1 MNKIKKNNKLNILF
15 IIPSFRGGGSER
27 VILNILTHIN
37 RKTFKSTL
45 ALLQKKGPYLSDLP
59 DDIDVIDLKCSR
71 IRFAG
76 IRIYKLILS
85 IKPDIVMTTLNH
97 LNFLM
102 AILNPFFPRNIVF
115 IARESIISSFYIN
128 TTPFTSLS
136 KILYKKFYMNF
147 DKIICQSS
155 DMKNDLIKAFDIS
168 YNKITIINNPCD
180 IDRISKLISN
190 FPKKIKNNNI
200 TNLIAVGRLEKQK
213 GFDLLIKAFAKL
225 DPNRFYLTILGQGSE
240 YNNLQELIK
249 GYNLYDRVKMEG
261 FKTNPYKYM
270 TEADIFILS
279 SRYEGFPNVVLEAMA
294 CGTPVVAFKC
304 PGGIDEII
312 IDNVNG
318 FLVKQNDIDELAEK
332 INKASNFYIN
342 PEKIRMSIIQK
353 FSCDK
358 IVSKYEDVFLRLA
371 SQKV

>member
-37 RKTFKSTL
+37 KKTFKPTL
-45 ALLQKKGPYLSDLP
+45 ALLQKEGPYLSDLP
-59 DDIDVIDLKCSR
+59 DDIDIIDLKCSR

-76 IRIYKLILS
+76 KKIYKLIMS

-102 AILNPFFPRNIVF
+102 AILNPFFPKNIAFV
-115 IARESIISSFYIN
+115 ARESIIPSFYIN
-128 TTPFTSLS
+128 TTSFSFLS
-136 KILYKKFYMNF
+136 KILYKKFYINF
-147 DKIICQSS
+147 DKIICQSF
-155 DMKNDLIKAFDIS
+155 DIKNDLIKAFNIP
-168 YNKITIINNPCD
+168 YNKTTIINNPCD
-180 IDRISKLISN
+180 IDRISKLILDVQKQN
-190 FPKKIKNNNI
+190 KDNNI

-240 YNNLQELIK
+240 YNNLQQLIK
-249 GYNLYDRVKMEG
+249 ESKLYDRVKMEG

-270 TEADIFILS
+270 TESDIFILS

-318 FLVKQNDIDELAEK
+318 FLVKPNDIDELAEK

-342 PEKIRMSIIQK
+342 PDKIKMSIMQK

-358 IVSKYEDVFLRLA
+358 IVSKYEDVFLSLI
-371 SQKV
+371 K